1 MGQLSTLFAPER
13 VAVIGATDSEGA
25 VGRAITEN
33 LLESYQGDVVAVNP
47 YQDDVFGLECHDSV
61 AAVGDVS
68 IDVGVV
74 VVPPD
79 VAVDSIREAGEAGIR
94 NVVVITAGF
103 GETGSEGAARE
114 RALREV
120 AAQSDLNLVGPN
132 SLGIM
137 STPVGLNATFGNEMA
152 QAGDVSFMSQSGA
165 FVTAVLDWA
174 AERDVGF
181 KDIVSLGNKAVL
193 DESDFVDQWGD
204 DPDTDVILGYL
215 EDVSD
220 GAGFIETAREVT
232 QETPIVLVK
241 SGRTDAGASAAA
253 SHTGAIAG
261 SERAYEAGLEQAG
274 TIRVETVQELFDY
287 AQILS
292 DQPLPNGDE
301 IAIVTNAGGPGVMT
315 TDAVGDSGMGLAEF
329 SDHTLEKL
337 SESMPEEAN
346 VYNPVDIIGDAP
358 SERFELALETV
369 LADENVSM
377 AVVVACPTAVLSYEN
392 LAEVIV
398 EQQASSDQPIAATLM
413 GGKSVGSAA
422 PMLNDAGVPTYFDP
436 ARAVDS
442 LDALRRYGE
451 IQARE
456 YVDPETFD
464 VDRDRARGILEDA
477 AERGRNRLGV
487 EAMDLLDAYGIPTP
501 QGDVVN
507 SPGAAETVAEEIND
521 DVVMKIV
528 SPDILHKSD
537 IGGVEVGVAPED
549 VRDTYEDLVVR
560 ARNYQRDATILGVQV
575 QEMVDLESGTETILG
590 VNRDPQF
597 GPLVLF
603 GLGGIFVEV
612 LEDTTVRVAP
622 VSEPEATAMLDEID
636 SAPLLR
642 GARGRDPV
650 DESAIVETVQRLS
663 QLVTDFPAIL
673 ELDINPL
680 VATPDGATAVDLR
693 LTIDQEEL

>member
-1 MGQLSTLFAPER
+1 MGRLSTLFAPDR
-13 VAVIGATDSEGA
+13 VAVVGATDSDGA

-33 LLESYQGDVVAVNP
+33 LQASFTGDIVAVNP
-47 YQDDVFGLECHDSV
+47 YKDNVLGLPCYDS
-61 AAVGDVS
+61 VGDVDAD
-68 IDVGVV
+68 IDVAVV

-79 VAVDSIREAGEAGIR
+79 VAVQSIRDAGEAGIQ

-103 GETGSEGAARE
+103 GETGTEGAARE
-114 RALREV
+114 KDLKQ
-120 AAQSDLNLVGPN
+120 AAEEYDLNLVGPN

-137 STPVGLNATFGNEMA
+137 STPEGLNATFGNEMA
-152 QAGDVSFMSQSGA
+152 TDGDISFMSQSGA

-193 DESDFVDQWGD
+193 DERDFIDEWGS

-215 EDVSD
+215 EDIDD
-220 GAGFIETAREVT
+220 GAGFVRTAREVT
-232 QETPIVLVK
+232 QDTPIVMVK

-253 SHTGAIAG
+253 SHTGAMAG
-261 SERAYEAGLEQAG
+261 SEEAYEAGIEQSGAL
-274 TIRVETVQELFDY
+274 RVETVQELFDF

-292 DQPLPNGDE
+292 DQPLPDGKE
-301 IAIVTNAGGPGVMT
+301 VAIVTNAGGPGVMT
-315 TDAVGDSGMGLAEF
+315 TDAVGDSDLDLAEF
-329 SDHTLEKL
+329 TDGTVDRLAET
-337 SESMPEEAN
+337 MPDEAN
-346 VYNPVDIIGDAP
+346 IYNPVDIIGDAP
-358 SERFELALETV
+358 AERFEVALETV
-369 LADENVSM
+369 LADDNVAM
-377 AVVVACPTAVLSYEN
+377 AVVVACPTAVLDFQE
-392 LAEVIV
+392 LAEVVVDVQDTYEIPV
-398 EQQASSDQPIAATLM
+398 ATTLM
-413 GGKSVGSAA
+413 GGKSVGPAA
-422 PMLNDAGVPTYFDP
+422 PTLTESGIPQYFDP
-436 ARAVDS
+436 ARAVES
-442 LDALRRYGE
+442 LDALAEYDD
-451 IQARE
+451 IQSRD
-456 YVDPETFD
+456 YVEPESFD
-464 VDRDRARGILEDA
+464 VNRERARAILESA
-477 AERGRNRLGV
+477 ADRNQNRLGV
-487 EAMDLLDAYGIPTP
+487 EAMGLLDAYGIPTP
-501 QGDVVN
+501 QGEIVD
-507 SPGAAETVAEEIND
+507 SPSEARRVAEEIGD
-521 DVVMKIV
+521 EVVMKIV

-575 QEMVDLESGTETILG
+575 QEMLDVDDGTETILG

-612 LEDTTVRVAP
+612 LEDTTLRVAP
-622 VSEPEATAMLDEID
+622 VSEPEAKSMLDDIE

-650 DESAIVETVQRLS
+650 DEDALVETIQRLS

-680 VATPDGATAVDLR
+680 VATGNGVAAIDLR
-693 LTIDQEEL
+693 LTLDQEEL